1 MSEKD
6 LKKEVSKEKKDK
18 HKSEV
23 KKLKDKIET
32 LEADLTKSKNDYLKA
47 YADLDNQKKR
57 LQNETDLILKYRANS
72 LALDLLPSLDNLER
86 AIDNIEE
93 ENTLSQGVTMVYN
106 QLKGALE
113 KEGVSE
119 IDALNKPFDANLHHS
134 IMSEKVENVK
144 PGIVVEVLQKGYMLK
159 DRILRASLVKISE

>member
-119 IDALNKPFDANLHHS
+119 IDALNRPFDANLHHS